1 MVRLAAQATITV
13 LAVAI
18 AMITGSILLSGMS
31 INGTAFVVSVV
42 VFALV
47 TMLVEPLLRQ
57 TALNSVPALLGSTA
71 LVATLIGLI
80 VTDLLT
86 DGLHM
91 SGALTWILG
100 TAIVWLVALMCELL
114 LPLVLFKRVLADSR
128 ARRGRGV

>member
-1 MVRLAAQATITV
+1 MVRLAARATIT
-13 LAVAI
+13 LIAVAI
-18 AMITGSILLSGMS
+18 AMITASILLSGMS
-31 INGTAFVVSVV
+31 IDGAAFVVSVV

-47 TMLVEPLLRQ
+47 TMLIDPLLRQ

-100 TAIVWLVALMCELL
+100 TVIMWLVAMLCELL
-114 LPLVLFKRVLADSR
+114 LPLVLFKRVLAESR
-128 ARRGRGV
+128 ARRGRTA